1 MCSLGACHTPSGG
14 GSRCYSTCLPDHPP
28 PSLAVQT
35 HILTAPLF
43 SFSCAGF
50 LFYFTLFSFSSSHF
64 VHLTSLFLQ
73 PLHQI
78 RQKKTT
84 SVDLLFFF
92 FLILMTCYT
101 CPLERQKLLALTFV
115 CNIPKRVVTWW
126 HEWAPLLAAAGPWH
140 RRAVWTFARYPSI
153 TSFLHSQPPALHPAS
168 SSILQQWATV
178 TEPHCVWCGCTQTQP
193 LLPFQKA
200 QPSTWVIFKG
210 ICSVKYLAGAGH
222 EGELVRCG

>member
-78 RQKKTT
+78 RQKNNISGSAVFFFPHPHDMLHLPAGKAEAACSNVCLQHPKASGHLMAWMGPPVSCSWPVTP
-84 SVDLLFFF
+84 SGCVDL
-92 FLILMTCYT
+92 CQV
-101 CPLERQKLLALTFV
+101 PLYHLLSTLPT
-115 CNIPKRVVTWW
+115 PR
-126 HEWAPLLAAAGPWH
+126 
-140 RRAVWTFARYPSI
+140 
-153 TSFLHSQPPALHPAS
+153 LHPAS

>member
-1 MCSLGACHTPSGG
+1 MLQHLSTRPPTTQPRSPNPHPHGASLQLLLCRFFILFHTLLFLLVSFCSSYLSLSATPSPNK
-14 GSRCYSTCLPDHPP
+14 T
-28 PSLAVQT
+28 
-35 HILTAPLF
+35 
-43 SFSCAGF
+43 
-50 LFYFTLFSFSSSHF
+50 
-64 VHLTSLFLQ
+64 
-73 PLHQI
+73 
-78 RQKKTT
+78 KKTT

-153 TSFLHSQPPALHPAS
+153 TSFLHSQPPPRLHPAS